1 MSRTRSMVAGSA
13 WDLSGRIWMK
23 ARVPSWLGVAR
34 ATAETPSRPAMSWE
48 SSETVPT
55 GSVVLAMSA
64 MMIMGEL

>member
-1 MSRTRSMVAGSA
+1 MVAGSV

-34 ATAETPSRPAMSWE
+34 ATAETPSRPPMSRE

-64 MMIMGEL
+64 MTMMGEL